1 MGSINT
7 DLFTATTNPIV
18 NPTTIRSQSMAFVLV
33 LSSLSS
39 SALTGDSS
47 FPSIVIVS
55 AIDHCLVIVVPLSNT

>member
-1 MGSINT
+1 
-7 DLFTATTNPIV
+7 
-18 NPTTIRSQSMAFVLV
+18 MAFVLV

-47 FPSIVIVS
+47 FPSTVIVS